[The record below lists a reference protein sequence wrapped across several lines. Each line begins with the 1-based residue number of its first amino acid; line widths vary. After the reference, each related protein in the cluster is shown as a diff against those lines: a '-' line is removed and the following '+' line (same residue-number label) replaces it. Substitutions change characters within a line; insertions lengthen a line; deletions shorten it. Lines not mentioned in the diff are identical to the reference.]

1 MAAVFWLDALACH
14 AWAPQLPAVQ
24 IAPVGGLRVFAIG
37 SPHGLELTLTEGL
50 FDDEAG
56 LVTIETVSRLAS
68 ARKDGRRDEVVKRHP
83 AVRDGPYAIHPRYS
97 KGKRPQHFIGKFN
110 LNINPSPF
118 PFVQDG

>member
-1 MAAVFWLDALACH
+1 M
-14 AWAPQLPAVQ
+14 
-24 IAPVGGLRVFAIG
+24 FAIG
-37 SPHGLELTLTEGL
+37 SPHGLELTLTEGPISALRPRSRGQLPIIQTSAPVSTGSRGGGL

-56 LVTIETVSRLAS
+56 LVTIETVFRLAS

-83 AVRDGPYAIHPRYS
+83 AVRDSPYAIHPRYS